1 MGSLLQLFNEWE
13 IQLLVLLSFVLQ
25 IFLFFTGNL
34 RQRGAKFLS
43 GTIWVAYLVAD
54 LVAVYALGLLSKQEE
69 KTVTENQHPLAF
81 FWAPFLLIH
90 LGGQDTIT
98 AFSLEDNSLWLRHL
112 LNLIVQVVLA
122 LYVFWKSTAW
132 RNVQLLVPGI
142 FMFVAGIIKYG
153 ERTMALMY
161 GNLQNIS
168 TGYNSEESNKFT
180 HQELHQDDSY
190 SSIVCFS
197 LDSAPIV
204 RHLFAGFTLFQI
216 PEGFHALTWTKYPRS
231 DEVQVAKLAKLVDV
245 ELGIMYCDIYTKA
258 AVLRTRRGIMLRCT
272 SQVSAMVA
280 LVLFTSW

>member
-1 MGSLLQLFNEWE
+1 MGSLLQRFNEWE

-25 IFLFFTGNL
+25 IFLFFAGRL

-54 LVAVYALGLLSKQEE
+54 LVAVYARGLLLKQEANA
-69 KTVTENQHPLAF
+69 VTENQHPLAF

-122 LYVFWKSTAW
+122 LYVFWKSTGW
-132 RNVQLLVPGI
+132 LNVQLLVPGI
-142 FMFVAGIIKYG
+142 FMFIAGIIKYG
-153 ERTMALMY
+153 ERTMALKY

-168 TGYNSEESNKFT
+168 PGYNSDQSNKLT
-180 HQELHQDDSY
+180 HQELHQEDSY
-190 SSIVCFS
+190 SSTVCFS

-204 RHLFAGFTLFQI
+204 RHLFAGFMLFQI
-216 PEGFHALTWTKYPRS
+216 PEGFRS
-231 DEVQVAKLAKLVDV
+231 NLDELCS
-245 ELGIMYCDIYTKA
+245 I
-258 AVLRTRRGIMLRCT
+258 R
-272 SQVSAMVA
+272 
-280 LVLFTSW
+280 